1 MPFLHE
7 LRRIVFPADVDEA
20 FSDIRREEAAL
31 RVAARLSRGN
41 TNVQEMR
48 VTTERE
54 FEEQMAEYSDKVTNK
69 RFFFQ
74 N

>member
-1 MPFLHE
+1 M
-7 LRRIVFPADVDEA
+7 AAMGDAA
-20 FSDIRREEAAL
+20 FSEVRREEAAL

-54 FEEQMAEYSDKVTNK
+54 FEEQMTEYSDKVTSK
-69 RFFFQ
+69 RYFFQ
-74 N
+74 D